1 MSQRRVTEP
10 VAGMHCAACETRV
23 NASLGV
29 LPGIHSVRANARR
42 GEVTYVA
49 SPRFDRAKAA
59 QALAAHGYVLGA
71 RPYWLSRQARVWRDV
86 AIGLAGVALVAT
98 LARFG
103 VFSFAQNGVE
113 ALDGATLALP
123 LLLGVA
129 AGFSSCLATVGG
141 LVLAVSASSATA
153 SANATT
159 LVPGEQS
166 DSVRAS
172 LRPHLMF
179 NAGRILGFGA
189 LGALAGALGRALIIG
204 PVGLAMAMVVAG
216 VAMVAVSL
224 QMTVFS
230 PRLAGLA
237 PRLPRW
243 ARVTDVDGATGA
255 RSPGGRSTSE
265 RDVRAAALG
274 VASFFVPCGFTQAV
288 QLFALSTGDPWRGG
302 LVLAAFALG
311 TTPALLLL
319 GGAPALAR
327 GRWRETFV
335 RIAGV
340 AVMAFAVVNIAGA
353 MSTLGLA
360 ASSSEPLPT
369 AITANVTMSDGV
381 QIATVATDGAGY
393 SPVDTVV
400 YAGIPV
406 RWEITGTGL
415 GCSSAIRAPELGVP
429 PDTLIGFGKTEEFD
443 FTLGEPGRV
452 TYRCAMGMYS
462 GTMTA
467 IAPPA

>member
-1 MSQRRVTEP
+1 MGQRGVTEP
-10 VAGMHCAACETRV
+10 VAGMHCSACEARV
-23 NASLGV
+23 NAEFAA
-29 LPGIHSVRANARR
+29 LPGIQSVRANARR

-49 SPRFDRAKAA
+49 SARFDHAKAER
-59 QALAAHGYVLGA
+59 ALAAHGYVLGA

-86 AIGLAGVALVAT
+86 AIGLVGVAIVAT

-103 VFSFAQNGVE
+103 VFSFAQGWVG

-141 LVLAVSASSATA
+141 LVLAVSASSAEGQR
-153 SANATT
+153 
-159 LVPGEQS
+159 VG
-166 DSVRAS
+166 SVRAS
-172 LRPHLMF
+172 LRPHLVF
-179 NAGRILGFGA
+179 NAGRVLGFGA
-189 LGALAGALGRALIIG
+189 LGALTGALGHALIIG
-204 PVGLAMAMVVAG
+204 PVGLAVAMIVAG
-216 VAMVAVSL
+216 VAMVAVSM
-224 QMTVFS
+224 QMTVIS

-243 ARVTDVDGATGA
+243 ARVTDADGATGG
-255 RSPGGRSTSE
+255 RSPAGR
-265 RDVRAAALG
+265 DLRAAALG

-319 GGAPALAR
+319 GSAPALAQ

-340 AVMAFAVVNIAGA
+340 AVMAFAFVNVAA
-353 MSTLGLA
+353 AVSTLGL
-360 ASSSEPLPT
+360 SISPKEPLPT
-369 AITANVTMSDGV
+369 ATTSNVTMTDGV
-381 QIATVATDGAGY
+381 QVATLATDGAGY
-393 SPVDTVV
+393 VPVDTVV

-406 RWEITGTGL
+406 RWEITGNGL
-415 GCSSAIRAPELGVP
+415 GCSSAIHAPELGVP
-429 PDTLIGFGKTEEFD
+429 PDTLIGYGKTEEFT
-443 FTLGEPGRV
+443 FTLRKPGRV
-452 TYRCAMGMYS
+452 TYTCVMGMYS

-467 IAPPA
+467 IAPPP

>member
-1 MSQRRVTEP
+1 MGQRGVTEP
-10 VAGMHCAACETRV
+10 VAGMHCSACETRV
-23 NASLGV
+23 NAAFGA
-29 LPGIHSVRANARR
+29 LPGVRSVRSNARR

-49 SPRFDRAKAA
+49 SARFDHAKAER
-59 QALAAHGYVLGA
+59 ALAAQGYALGA

-103 VFSFAQNGVE
+103 VFSFAQNWVG

-141 LVLAVSASSATA
+141 LVLAVSASSATEER
-153 SANATT
+153 
-159 LVPGEQS
+159 GG
-166 DSVRAS
+166 SVRAS
-172 LRPHLMF
+172 LRPHLVF
-179 NAGRILGFGA
+179 NAGRVLGFGA
-189 LGALAGALGRALIIG
+189 LGALTGELGHALIIG
-204 PVGLAMAMVVAG
+204 PVGLAIAMIVAG

-224 QMTVFS
+224 QMTVIS

-243 ARVTDVDGATGA
+243 ARVTDPDGATGW
-255 RSPGGRSTSE
+255 RSPAGR
-265 RDVRAAALG
+265 DLRAAALG

-340 AVMAFAVVNIAGA
+340 AVMAFAIVNVAA
-353 MSTLGLA
+353 AVSTLGLA
-360 ASSSEPLPT
+360 VSPQEPLPT
-369 AITANVTMSDGV
+369 ATTANVTMADGV
-381 QIATVATDGAGY
+381 QIATLTTDGRGY

-406 RWEITGTGL
+406 RWEITGAGL
-415 GCSSAIRAPELGVP
+415 GCSSAIHAPELGVP
-429 PDTLIGFGKTEEFD
+429 PDTLIGYGKTETFD
-443 FTLGEPGRV
+443 FTLRAPGKV
-452 TYRCAMGMYS
+452 TYRCVMGMYS

-467 IAPPA
+467 IAPPP

>member
-1 MSQRRVTEP
+1 MGQRGVTEP
-10 VAGMHCAACETRV
+10 VAGMHCSACETRV
-23 NASLGV
+23 NAAFGA
-29 LPGIHSVRANARR
+29 LPGVHSVRANARR

-49 SPRFDRAKAA
+49 SAPFDRAKAER
-59 QALAAHGYVLGA
+59 ALAAHGYVLGA
-71 RPYWLSRQARVWRDV
+71 RPYWLSRQAPVWRDV

-103 VFSFAQNGVE
+103 VFSFAQDWVG

-141 LVLAVSASSATA
+141 LVLAVSASSAEDER
-153 SANATT
+153 S
-159 LVPGEQS
+159 E
-166 DSVRAS
+166 SVRTS
-172 LRPHLMF
+172 LRPHLVF

-189 LGALAGALGRALIIG
+189 LGALTGALGHALIIG
-204 PVGLAMAMVVAG
+204 PVGLAVAMIIAG

-224 QMTVFS
+224 QMTVIS

-243 ARVTDVDGATGA
+243 ARVTNADGATGG
-255 RSPGGRSTSE
+255 RSPGGASTGG
-265 RDVRAAALG
+265 RDLRAAALG

-340 AVMAFAVVNIAGA
+340 AVMAFAFVNVAGA
-353 MSTLGLA
+353 VSTLGLA
-360 ASSSEPLPT
+360 VSPKEPLPT
-369 AITANVTMSDGV
+369 ATTANVTLADGV
-381 QIATVATDGAGY
+381 QIATLTTDGAGY

-406 RWEITGTGL
+406 RWEITGAGL
-415 GCSSAIRAPELGVP
+415 GCSSAIHAPELGVP
-429 PDTLIGFGKTEEFD
+429 PDTLIGIGTTEEFD
-443 FTLGEPGRV
+443 FTLSKPGKV
-452 TYRCAMGMYS
+452 TYRCVMGMYS

-467 IAPPA
+467 IAPPPDPPN

>member
-1 MSQRRVTEP
+1 MGQRSVAEP
-10 VAGMHCAACETRV
+10 VAGMHCSACEARV
-23 NASLGV
+23 TAEFAA
-29 LPGIHSVRANARR
+29 LPGVHSVRANARR

-49 SPRFDRAKAA
+49 SARFDHGKAER
-59 QALAAHGYVLGA
+59 ALATHGYILGA
-71 RPYWLSRQARVWRDV
+71 RPYWLSRQAQVWRDV

-103 VFSFAQNGVE
+103 VFSFAQAWVG

-141 LVLAVSASSATA
+141 LVLAVSASSAE
-153 SANATT
+153 
-159 LVPGEQS
+159 EQRGG
-166 DSVRAS
+166 SVRAS
-172 LRPHLMF
+172 LRPHLVF
-179 NAGRILGFGA
+179 NTGRVLGFGA
-189 LGALAGALGRALIIG
+189 LGALTGALGHALIIG
-204 PVGLAMAMVVAG
+204 PVGLAIAMIVAG
-216 VAMVAVSL
+216 VAMVAVSM
-224 QMTVFS
+224 QMTVIS
-230 PRLAGLA
+230 PRLAGLS

-243 ARVTDVDGATGA
+243 ARVTDPDGATGG
-255 RSPGGRSTSE
+255 RSPGGRSTRE
-265 RDVRAAALG
+265 RDLRAAALG

-311 TTPALLLL
+311 TTPALLIL

-340 AVMAFAVVNIAGA
+340 AVLAFAVVNVAGA
-353 MSTLGLA
+353 VSTLGL
-360 ASSSEPLPT
+360 SISPREPLPT
-369 AITANVTMSDGV
+369 ATTGNVTLADGV
-381 QIATVATDGAGY
+381 QIATLTTDGAGY
-393 SPVDTVV
+393 TPVDTVV
-400 YAGIPV
+400 YVGIPV

-415 GCSSAIRAPELGVP
+415 GCSSAIHAPELGVP
-429 PDTLIGFGKTEEFD
+429 PDTLIGYGKTEEFD
-443 FTLGEPGRV
+443 FTLSKPGKV
-452 TYRCAMGMYS
+452 TYRCVMGMYS

-467 IAPPA
+467 ISPPP